1 MLMNQEYEEYEEYLE
16 SLEMEEKLSEQ
27 ELSDLL
33 DYEID
38 CQKGECR
45 RWQMSVKS
53 IIKLCDRYFAIDWE
67 RGLTEMQE
75 NEFFEQPYEVKKVE
89 YEKLIKVTEWVD
101 VKEGKEENTNE

>member
-1 MLMNQEYEEYEEYLE
+1 MIEKDYLE
-16 SLEMEEKLSEQ
+16 KILNGEELSEQ
-27 ELSDLL
+27 EISDLL

-38 CQKGECR
+38 CQEGDCG

-75 NEFFEQPYEVKKVE
+75 NDFYNQPYEVKKVE
-89 YEKLIKVTEWVD
+89 YEKVIKVTEWVD
-101 VKEGKEENTNE
+101 VKEGNVNE